1 MLPLPRHSFA
11 SSIQILFSHIML
23 YFQQLILSAL
33 PAFLFC
39 SATNVLPRA
48 QHAAAEPGALIEIR
62 NVMLGAGNRPS
73 PRNAPIP
80 RSWDRRS
87 VPIRDASS
95 ESPLAAIKKTLLHR
109 RQLTCDPGYGL
120 CNGGSL
126 YLQSKESQ
134 ARDRTK
140 N

>member
-1 MLPLPRHSFA
+1 
-11 SSIQILFSHIML
+11 ML
-23 YFQQLILSAL
+23 YPQQLILSAL

-39 SATNVLPRA
+39 SATKVLPRA

-62 NVMLGAGNRPS
+62 NVMLGAGIRPN
-73 PRNAPIP
+73 PRNAPIA
-80 RSWDRRS
+80 RSWDRGS
-87 VPIRDASS
+87 VPIMDASS
-95 ESPLAAIKKTLLHR
+95 ESPLAAIKKTLLNR

-126 YLQSKESQ
+126 YLQSIESQ

>member
-1 MLPLPRHSFA
+1 
-11 SSIQILFSHIML
+11 ML
-23 YFQQLILSAL
+23 YSQQLILSAL

-39 SATNVLPRA
+39 SATKVLPRA

-62 NVMLGAGNRPS
+62 NVMLEAGIRSS

-80 RSWDRRS
+80 RSRDRRS

-95 ESPLAAIKKTLLHR
+95 ESPLVAIKKTLLHR
-109 RQLTCDPGYGL
+109 RQLTCDAGYGL
-120 CNGGSL
+120 CSGGSL
-126 YLQSKESQ
+126 YLQSRESQ

>member
-1 MLPLPRHSFA
+1 
-11 SSIQILFSHIML
+11 ML
-23 YFQQLILSAL
+23 YSQPLFLCAL

-39 SATNVLPRA
+39 SATQVLPHA

-62 NVMLGAGNRPS
+62 NVMLGAAIHPS
-73 PRNAPIP
+73 PRGAPIP

-95 ESPLAAIKKTLLHR
+95 ESPLVAIKKTLLNR
-109 RQLTCDPGYGL
+109 RYLTCDPGYGL
-120 CNGGSL
+120 CGGGSP
-126 YLQSKESQ
+126 YLQSRESQ

>member
-1 MLPLPRHSFA
+1 
-11 SSIQILFSHIML
+11 ML
-23 YFQQLILSAL
+23 YSQQLILSAF

-39 SATNVLPRA
+39 SATKVLPRA
-48 QHAAAEPGALIEIR
+48 QHAAAEPGALFEIR
-62 NVMLGAGNRPS
+62 NVMLGAEIRPG

-95 ESPLAAIKKTLLHR
+95 ESPLVAIKNILLNR
-109 RQLTCDPGYGL
+109 RQFTCDSGYGL

-126 YLQSKESQ
+126 YLQSRESQ

>member
-1 MLPLPRHSFA
+1 
-11 SSIQILFSHIML
+11 ML
-23 YFQQLILSAL
+23 YPQQLILSAL

-39 SATNVLPRA
+39 SATKVLPRA

-62 NVMLGAGNRPS
+62 NVMLGADIRPN
-73 PRNAPIP
+73 PRNAPIA
-80 RSWDRRS
+80 RSWDRGS
-87 VPIRDASS
+87 APIIDASS
-95 ESPLAAIKKTLLHR
+95 EAPLVAIKKTLLNR

-126 YLQSKESQ
+126 YLQSRESQ
-134 ARDRTK
+134 ARGRTK